1 MRSGRA
7 FNRIFVL
14 LFLIL
19 AIVSMSLGFA
29 VLQLRQESQ
38 RAALLDSRQADAQ
51 RIASAFDAQLL
62 ELFNMAERLKK
73 ANWAIKLAAPNAAF
87 AAEFDALHLLDLCS
101 ELKDTVSFNKN
112 LDLIAVVAPERDLV
126 ITSVGWF
133 SAPDFSSYMGTR
145 FGVAADTLEASLAQG
160 YGDFLAQ
167 PYNQNDSSFLLI
179 SSPLAEMGAARG
191 SILLVLR
198 RYQLQAALQ
207 RIAGNWASDIAL
219 CDAASGREVLSVSL
233 QTAQTPLELRASSG
247 LLHAEYAVSYDFA
260 GLYAYRVPTLL
271 FCLFGAWLLSGLL
284 AYLLARISYRPLT
297 RVLEILGTKSPRH
310 ADEMETI
317 AHSIRELHTQNTQL
331 GERLKIYFSAAR
343 SNALVQLLRGRFVPN
358 GAETLQQYGIP
369 FGDDMQFCVA
379 VIGAT
384 GDMDTE
390 AMRGQANLLE
400 CLVRAIGALEYPFE
414 VIEVAEGETAA
425 IVGFPGGAPE
435 GEPVYR
441 AMLTLQD
448 ELFRSR
454 NLSLDVH
461 VGPTYPGLIGI
472 SKSYQDAEEARLNR
486 RQSHEISYPLDWE
499 EQMIR
504 CFWERN
510 LPTLLRILDE
520 IRLENERRNLSGQ
533 QFLRL
538 ATLVEGTF
546 RHVACK
552 AELDA
557 SRYSIPL
564 NEMLAKDG
572 RAEIWRVFYEQAKA
586 LLADMPTGEEGAM
599 DPNDAM
605 VRYVNEHFTDSD
617 ISLKSLG
624 ERFHISA
631 SSASRMFRNA
641 SGSNFHEYV
650 SQLRLKRA
658 KRLLADG
665 KMSVEQIAR
674 TVGYESDTSFRR
686 AFQRQ
691 TGMTPREWTEKS

>member
-7 FNRIFVL
+7 FTRIFVL

-62 ELFNMAERLKK
+62 ELFNIAERLKK
-73 ANWAIKLAAPNAAF
+73 ANWAIKLTAPSTAF
-87 AAEFDALHLLDLCS
+87 AAQFDALHLLDLCS

-112 LDLIAVVAPERDLV
+112 LDLIAVVAPERDLA
-126 ITSVGWF
+126 IASVGWF
-133 SAPDFSSYMGTR
+133 STPDFFSYMGTR
-145 FGVAADTLEASLAQG
+145 FGIAADTLEASLAQG
-160 YGDFLAQ
+160 YGAFLAQ
-167 PYNQNDSSFLLI
+167 PYNQNGSSHLLI
-179 SSPLAEMGAARG
+179 SSPLAEMGSSRG

-207 RIAGNWASDIAL
+207 SIAGNWASDIAL

-233 QTAQTPLELRASSG
+233 QKAQVPLELRASSG
-247 LLHAEYAVSYDFA
+247 LLHAEYVVSYDFA

-271 FCLFGAWLLSGLL
+271 LCLFGAWLLSGLL

-297 RVLEILGTKSPRH
+297 RVLEILGAKSPRH

-343 SNALVQLLRGRFVPN
+343 SNALVQLLRGRFAPN
-358 GAETLQQYGIP
+358 GTENLQQYGIP
-369 FGDDMQFCVA
+369 FDGDMQFCVA
-379 VIGAT
+379 VIGTT
-384 GDMDTE
+384 GAMDTE

-414 VIEVAEGETAA
+414 VIEVAEGETAT
-425 IVGFPGGAPE
+425 IVGFPGGAPK

-441 AMLTLQD
+441 AMLSLQD
-448 ELFRSR
+448 GLFRAR

-461 VGPTYPGLIGI
+461 VGQTYPGLIGI

-486 RQSHEISYPLDWE
+486 RQSREISYPLDWE

-520 IRLENERRNLSGQ
+520 IRLENERRNLSDQ

-538 ATLVEGTF
+538 ATLVEGTL

-586 LLADMPTGEEGAM
+586 LLTDMPAGKEGAT

-617 ISLKSLG
+617 ISLKALG

-650 SQLRLKRA
+650 SRLRLERA

-691 TGMTPREWTEKS
+691 TGMTPREWSEKS